1 MLTIFNKSNAQIII
15 LEFRSRL
22 EDMNII
28 NFEIFEVIFSLVCIL
43 EL

>member
-22 EDMNII
+22 EDMKRI
-28 NFEIFEVIFSLVCIL
+28 NFILKLYLV
-43 EL
+43 